1 MGLKPRL
8 LTMKIIWILYCD
20 KIIRMRFQI
29 PQFIDVE
36 DKIFGPFTLK
46 QFIYLA
52 GGASAAV
59 IAVLFLGIFFGLLV
73 SLPIIILAAA
83 LAFYKVNNRPF
94 VNILESAF
102 KYAIKDKLYIWNKKE
117 PDEGESVKDQ
127 ASSGKYSSLIVPN
140 LSGNKLKDM
149 NWELD
154 VKKREDEALA
164 ASSKQSATGL
174 E

>member
-1 MGLKPRL
+1 
-8 LTMKIIWILYCD
+8 
-20 KIIRMRFQI
+20 MRFQI

-52 GGASAAV
+52 GGAAIGVVATQ
-59 IAVLFLGIFFGLLV
+59 FFGIFFGLLLA
-73 SLPIIILAAA
+73 SPIIILALA

-94 VNILESAF
+94 VFVLESAF
-102 KYAIKDKLYIWNKKE
+102 RYFIKDKLYIWQKREVAEKE
-117 PDEGESVKDQ
+117 AEKRERKS
-127 ASSGKYSSLIVPN
+127 SSLFVPN
-140 LSGNKLKDM
+140 LSSNRLKDM

-154 VKKREDEALA
+154 VKKKEDELLK
-164 ASSKQSATGL
+164 SS

>member
-8 LTMKIIWILYCD
+8 LTMKIIWISYCD
-20 KIIRMRFQI
+20 RIIKMRFQI

-52 GGASAAV
+52 GGASVAV
-59 IAVLFLGIFFGLLV
+59 VAVVFFGIFFGLLLSSPV
-73 SLPIIILAAA
+73 VILSAA

-94 VNILESAF
+94 INILESAF
-102 KYAIKDKLYIWNKKE
+102 KYSTKDKLYIWQKKE
-117 PDEGESVKDQ
+117 PEEDEVEKKEK
-127 ASSGKYSSLIVPN
+127 KYSSLIVPN
-140 LSGNKLKDM
+140 LSSSKLKDL

-154 VKKREDEALA
+154 VKKKEDELN
-164 ASSKQSATGL
+164 KLT
-174 E
+174 